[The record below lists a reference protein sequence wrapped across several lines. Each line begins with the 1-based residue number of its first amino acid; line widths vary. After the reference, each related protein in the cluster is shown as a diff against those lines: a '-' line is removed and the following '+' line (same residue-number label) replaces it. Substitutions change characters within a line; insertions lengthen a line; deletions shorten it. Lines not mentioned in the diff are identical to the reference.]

1 MEKSLFDGL
10 VGLEGGAT
18 QIAVAVSLI
27 SLLAVWWPLMHGALL
42 CWRARAATRVPTA
55 AGTTENATA
64 CAPIGHVGGRIAE
77 LVREVRAANAAATAG
92 EPDAFVRDAAKQLV
106 VEEYEASF
114 AEPISMY
121 SNLLPP
127 IGFIGTVCGLALLLY
142 SMRMESEALILSGLA
157 MALSSTIFAL
167 VGYAVL
173 EAVKI
178 HLYGRLARSIDAG
191 LALEA

>member
-1 MEKSLFDGL
+1 MDQSIFSGL
-10 VGLEGGAT
+10 LDVSNGAAHVT
-18 QIAVAVSLI
+18 LAVSLI
-27 SLLAVWWPLMHGALL
+27 SLLAVWWPLMHGTLL
-42 CWRARAATRVPTA
+42 CWRARAATRVPSPERGE
-55 AGTTENATA
+55 AG
-64 CAPIGHVGGRIAE
+64 VGGRIAE
-77 LVREVRAANAAATAG
+77 LIREVRASAADAAAA

-106 VEEYEASF
+106 VEEYESSF

-142 SMRMESEALILSGLA
+142 SMHASHAMLQLGGLA

-167 VGYAVL
+167 IGYAIL
-173 EAVKI
+173 ESLKI

-191 LALEA
+191 LRLEA

>member
-1 MEKSLFDGL
+1 METSFFSDLN
-10 VGLEGGAT
+10 EISGGAAQVT
-18 QIAVAVSLI
+18 VAVSLL

-42 CWRARAATRVPTA
+42 CWRARAATRVPTWERDS
-55 AGTTENATA
+55 G
-64 CAPIGHVGGRIAE
+64 PIVGGRIAE
-77 LVREVRAANAAATAG
+77 LIREVRESASVAAPT
-92 EPDAFVRDAAKQLV
+92 EPDSFVRDAAKQLV
-106 VEEYEASF
+106 VEEYESSF

-142 SMRMESEALILSGLA
+142 SMRMSHAMLQLGGLA

-167 VGYAVL
+167 VGYAIL
-173 EAVKI
+173 ESIKI

-191 LALEA
+191 LRLEA

>member
-1 MEKSLFDGL
+1 MESSFFEGL
-10 VGLEGGAT
+10 IGLQGGAT

-42 CWRARAATRVPTA
+42 CWRARAATRIPTA
-55 AGTTENATA
+55 SGAPEDSVAGR
-64 CAPIGHVGGRIAE
+64 GLVGGRIAE
-77 LVREVRAANAAATAG
+77 LVREVRAANAAATVG

-142 SMRMESEALILSGLA
+142 SMKMESEALILSGLA

>member
-1 MEKSLFDGL
+1 MDQSIFSGL
-10 VGLEGGAT
+10 LDVSNGAAHVT
-18 QIAVAVSLI
+18 LAVSLL
-27 SLLAVWWPLMHGALL
+27 SLLAVWWPLMHGTLL
-42 CWRARAATRVPTA
+42 CWRARAATRVPSPER
-55 AGTTENATA
+55 GES
-64 CAPIGHVGGRIAE
+64 GVGGRIAE
-77 LVREVRAANAAATAG
+77 LIREVRASAAGAASN

-106 VEEYEASF
+106 VEEYESSF

-142 SMRMESEALILSGLA
+142 SMHMSHAMLQLGGLA

-167 VGYAVL
+167 IGYAIL
-173 EAVKI
+173 ESLKI

-191 LALEA
+191 LRLEA

>member
-1 MEKSLFDGL
+1 MVCPDIEVTMSPG
-10 VGLEGGAT
+10 
-18 QIAVAVSLI
+18 
-27 SLLAVWWPLMHGALL
+27 LLAPPLGMFS
-42 CWRARAATRVPTA
+42 A
-55 AGTTENATA
+55 AGTT
-64 CAPIGHVGGRIAE
+64 
-77 LVREVRAANAAATAG
+77 AA

-106 VEEYEASF
+106 VEEYESSF

-142 SMRMESEALILSGLA
+142 SMHMSHAMLQLGGLA

-167 VGYAVL
+167 IGYAIL
-173 EAVKI
+173 ESLKI

-191 LALEA
+191 LRLEA

>member
-1 MEKSLFDGL
+1 MDQSMFSGL
-10 VGLEGGAT
+10 LDVSNGAAQVT
-18 QIAVAVSLI
+18 LAVSLI

-42 CWRARAATRVPTA
+42 CWRARAATRVPSPERGA
-55 AGTTENATA
+55 AG
-64 CAPIGHVGGRIAE
+64 VGGRIAE
-77 LVREVRAANAAATAG
+77 LIREVRAAAAGTAPA

-106 VEEYEASF
+106 VEEYESSF

-127 IGFIGTVCGLALLLY
+127 IGFIGTVCGLALMLY
-142 SMRMESEALILSGLA
+142 SMHASHAMLQLGGLA

-167 VGYAVL
+167 IGYAIL
-173 EAVKI
+173 ESLKI

-191 LALEA
+191 LRLEA